1 MQELKVDRKALLAG
15 PKGTNIPAILW
26 YWSLHAS
33 CIGEK
38 KHVCVWH
45 TVRITSYY
53 QILQLS
59 AVNPTLISAYLCMIC
74 SEWKMTTGASGVK
87 PSKEKGLWLS
97 QKSITILSADETD
110 PFHAVSALFEWIQK
124 PILTTPSLQ
133 MLVAFWGITAA
144 DFKRFRDSSV

>member
-33 CIGEK
+33 CIGK
-38 KHVCVWH
+38 KTCLCVTYSKDH
-45 TVRITSYY
+45 
-53 QILQLS
+53 ILLS
-59 AVNPTLISAYLCMIC
+59 DFAAKCSKPNSDLCVSLHDLLGMENDHR
-74 SEWKMTTGASGVK
+74 SLRVK

>member
-1 MQELKVDRKALLAG
+1 MILKPTCQLHWEKTCLCVTYSKDHILLSDFAAKCSK
-15 PKGTNIPAILW
+15 PNSDLCV
-26 YWSLHAS
+26 SLHDLLGMENDHRS
-33 CIGEK
+33 L
-38 KHVCVWH
+38 
-45 TVRITSYY
+45 R
-53 QILQLS
+53 
-59 AVNPTLISAYLCMIC
+59 
-74 SEWKMTTGASGVK
+74 VK